1 MGISQ
6 RNEVALYKKLGMA
19 PQREPGKGREREEK
33 ILIKNQAIKEMKL
46 ELHRAEDTDYG

>member
-6 RNEVALYKKLGMA
+6 RNEVALYKKLATA
-19 PQREPGKGREREEK
+19 PQRELAMGGEREEK
-33 ILIKNQAIKEMKL
+33 ILIKSHAIKEMKL